1 MILKE
6 EQRIFGILEQF
17 ILKRQVN
24 WKTTTL
30 WDPNITNNTKGV
42 YIVRTKNKVMYVGK
56 GTIRSRLSAHEQKL
70 TGNLRGATMTTKFKQ
85 LYEAKLVPP
94 IADIYVV
101 YFECN
106 ATERSACEGFLIN
119 EFQPPLNDEVECNIL
134 EEFS

>member
-30 WDPNITNNTKGV
+30 LEPNIDSNCRGV

-56 GTIRSRLSAHEQKL
+56 GSIRSRLNAHEQKL
-70 TGNLRGATMTTKFKQ
+70 TGNLRGAKMTTKFSQ

-94 IADIYVV
+94 ITSIYVV

-119 EFQPPLNDEVECNIL
+119 EFQPPLNDEVESNVL